1 MKKGLLWMLFW
12 EFFFV
17 MFILPWVWLPIVLG
31 MFDNDEPKWLRW
43 ICNQSVGN
51 FN

>member
-17 MFILPWVWLPIVLG
+17 LFILPWGWLPIALELWEG
-31 MFDNDEPKWLRW
+31 NNEPRFVRW
-43 ICNQSVGN
+43 ICDQAVGN
-51 FN
+51 F